1 MPTRFSALSSTGRK
15 GTETNQGVSD
25 PASKTYVVK
34 IPPVA
39 SDQAQVL
46 DVPTPKRAIV
56 KSVILNVIKPETAGD
71 DDATIS
77 IGLDGFFSTGQ
88 ELGADLDLA
97 SNLPAAGISGSIIVG
112 QSLTYTLGGTDY
124 LNFEAELVVEF
135 TVLKTS

>member
-1 MPTRFSALSSTGRK
+1 MPTNYTTLSSTGRK

-46 DVPTPKRAIV
+46 DVPTPERAIV

-77 IGLDGFFSTGQ
+77 IGLDGFFSSGQ

-97 SNLPAAGISGSIIVG
+97 SDLPAVGIAGSIIFG
-112 QSLTYTLGGTDY
+112 QNLT
-124 LNFEAELVVEF
+124 
-135 TVLKTS
+135 